1 MLISYSFV
9 FGKSMSVSH
18 LGYSLEMTNTEGVC
32 CFPLG
37 LCFSFLILSMNAEFG
52 AVQQKQTRVVQ
63 NVSFEM
69 SVLEASQGTLLLMI
83 LLLGTLWRFWP
94 SALICSGKNMIYLV

>member
-1 MLISYSFV
+1 MLSSW
-9 FGKSMSVSH
+9 
-18 LGYSLEMTNTEGVC
+18 SLLFFFT
-32 CFPLG
+32 
-37 LCFSFLILSMNAEFG
+37 LSMNAEFG
-52 AVQQKQTRVVQ
+52 AVQRKQTRVVQ

-83 LLLGTLWRFWP
+83 VLLGTLWRFWP